1 MVLAL
6 LMAAAVVSSAG
17 FFYYRDNFST
27 HFAVKAVSQEA
38 FRSGAIPFWNR
49 AAGGGQPLAGNP
61 NTLTFYPDNLLYLVF
76 PLHVAFNLH
85 FLLHLAWGF
94 LAMRALL
101 RRLGLSELPALYAAT
116 LYVSCGPVLSATA
129 FYNLIT
135 SVALI
140 PSALVALDRLLDRSD
155 FRSVTILGSCW
166 GLVVLAGEPVMG
178 VGLALLSIAF
188 VWRRL
193 NRRVV
198 VGGLAAVVVAAVVAS
213 PLLVA
218 YAEIAGET
226 ERGSRSFSTATVLAA
241 SVPPWR
247 LAELTIGPAYGL
259 ITDLSPTGF
268 RSAAPPLPW
277 QPLFA
282 SYFLGALAIAAMVM
296 LFFGRRWPLAAA
308 AAVLLFLALGRYNPL
323 LRSAVDAAE
332 SLRVIRYPEKFML
345 HAAVAATVAVGLLLN
360 EVRHER
366 RRAAGIVTVVF
377 AILSAVVVF
386 ALSPHSL
393 WRAMIGAAFAVIAGL
408 LMMRQW
414 KWWREAAVAAMLAPL
429 IMWGAQTILLDG
441 WAPYAAALEQGRSTF
456 GGSTVWS
463 AASAETLPDNAR
475 QLYRR
480 RAETL
485 DPLFGAAAGMRYVS
499 DRSPEGMYS
508 LLSRIASERVTH
520 VDRSLQLRYA
530 RLNGCDFILSNGRA
544 FRVDG
549 LPEVRPAQR
558 NIAAATVNAA
568 VQAIEAPQFVAEGD
582 VVVPAPGLRS
592 PSRPAVVT
600 QVARLRDGF
609 TFRVRAAEPS
619 VIVANDTWFSAWRVT
634 AGARQ
639 LRTFPANIDRLGFE
653 VPAGEWTVS
662 ATFGRKRDVVY
673 ALLAVSLLIQLF
685 ALTSFFS
692 LSRSATAD
700 PARYS
705 DPATSTEPAP

>member
-1 MVLAL
+1 
-6 LMAAAVVSSAG
+6 MAAAVVSGAG

-38 FRSGAIPFWNR
+38 FRGGAIPFWNPS
-49 AAGGGQPLAGNP
+49 AGGGQPLAGNP
-61 NTLTFYPDNLLYLVF
+61 NTLTFYPDNLFYLVF

-94 LAMRALL
+94 VAMRLLL
-101 RRLGLSELPALYAAT
+101 RRLGLSELPALCAAT

-140 PSALVALDRLLDRSD
+140 PSALLALDRLLDRSD
-155 FRSVTILGSCW
+155 FRSVMILGSCW

-188 VWRRL
+188 AWRRM

-198 VGGLAAVVVAAVVAS
+198 VGGFAAAIVALAVAS

-218 YAEIAGET
+218 YGEIAEET
-226 ERGSRSFSTATVLAA
+226 ERGGRSFSTATVLAA

-282 SYFLGALAIAAMVM
+282 SYLLGAFALAAIVM
-296 LFFGRRWPLAAA
+296 LFFSRRWPIAAA
-308 AAVLLFLALGRYNPL
+308 AAALLFLALGRYNPL
-323 LRSAVDAAE
+323 LRSAIDAAE
-332 SLRVIRYPEKFML
+332 SLRIIRYPEKFML
-345 HAAVAATVAVGLLLN
+345 HAAVLAAVATGMLLD

-366 RRAAGIVTVVF
+366 RRAAGFATVIL
-377 AILSAVVVF
+377 AILSAVTVV
-386 ALSPHSL
+386 ALSPLSQ
-393 WRAMIGAAFAVIAGL
+393 WRAVIGAACAVVAAL
-408 LMMRQW
+408 LMIRQW
-414 KWWREAAVAAMLAPL
+414 KWWREAAVAVMLAPL
-429 IMWGAQTILLDG
+429 LVWGAQTILLDA
-441 WAPYAAALEQGRSTF
+441 WAPYRASLERGRSTF

-463 AASAETLPDNAR
+463 APSPETLPDNAR
-475 QLYRR
+475 QLYRQ
-480 RAETL
+480 RAVKL

-520 VDRSLQLRYA
+520 VDRGLQLRYA
-530 RLNGCDFILSNGRA
+530 RLNGCDFILANGQA
-544 FRVDG
+544 FRVEG
-549 LPEVRPAQR
+549 LPAVRSVER
-558 NIAAATVNAA
+558 TIAVPTVNAA
-568 VQAIEAPQFVAEGD
+568 VQAIESPQFDAGRD
-582 VVVPAPGLRS
+582 AVVPASAPAA
-592 PSRPAVVT
+592 PSRPALVGAATAV
-600 QVARLRDGF
+600 RDGF
-609 TFRVRAAEPS
+609 TFRVSAAEPS
-619 VIVANDTWFSAWRVT
+619 VIVANETWFSAWRVT
-634 AGARQ
+634 AGGRE
-639 LRTFPANIDRLGFE
+639 LRTFPANIDRLAFE

-662 ATFGRKRDVVY
+662 AKFGRKRAAVY
-673 ALLAVSLLIQLF
+673 ALFAVSLLIQLF
-685 ALTSFFS
+685 ALTAAF
-692 LSRSATAD
+692 SRSSTATAD
-700 PARYS
+700 PARYRE
-705 DPATSTEPAP
+705 PATSTEPAP